1 MASDQL
7 HSKSV
12 WTPHNSSDA
21 EQPCNKQ
28 LHWELCF
35 RGHGVAKTSPL
46 GPKHIDR
53 WIALH
58 EGRHKDLGTPLMRL
72 AFKNGSVD
80 WPVCGWYSLRP
91 AVPTECLNLRDHLYT
106 EIVCNGHN
114 VVNITVSLA
123 DFDVRVTETWQL
135 EDNFNVFDAR
145 VSDGVSAHKCLQFF
159 ETHVDV
165 QLLVDDAWL
174 SDDCADFAIQEAREA
189 QVDAEIDLA
198 IHEAREAHDDN
209 HTPIRRSRRL
219 QLFKSTTA
227 SVLDTPIDAPVK
239 SLVPVA
245 TSEDAPVKSSENI
258 PEDEGGE
265 EARRKTEEGGEEA
278 MPSED
283 DQTEE
288 DSSHEMSPKA
298 VALTKVLEDLAK

>member
-1 MASDQL
+1 
-7 HSKSV
+7 
-12 WTPHNSSDA
+12 
-21 EQPCNKQ
+21 
-28 LHWELCF
+28 
-35 RGHGVAKTSPL
+35 
-46 GPKHIDR
+46 
-53 WIALH
+53 
-58 EGRHKDLGTPLMRL
+58 MRL

-91 AVPTECLNLRDHLYT
+91 AVPTECQNLRDHLYT

-114 VVNITVSLA
+114 GVNITVSLA
-123 DFDVRVTETWQL
+123 DFDVRVTGTWQL
-135 EDNFNVFDAR
+135 EDNFHVFDAR
-145 VSDGVSAHKCLQFF
+145 VSDGVSEHKCLQFF
-159 ETHVDV
+159 KTHVGF

-189 QVDAEIDLA
+189 QADAEIDLA
-198 IHEAREAHDDN
+198 IQEAREAHDDN

-265 EARRKTEEGGEEA
+265 EARRKTDEGGEEARRKTEEGGEEA
-278 MPSED
+278 MED
-283 DQTEE
+283 PTEE

-298 VALTKVLEDLAK
+298 VALSTVLEDLAK

>member
-1 MASDQL
+1 M
-7 HSKSV
+7 
-12 WTPHNSSDA
+12 
-21 EQPCNKQ
+21 
-28 LHWELCF
+28 
-35 RGHGVAKTSPL
+35 RGHCVANTSPF
-46 GPKHIDR
+46 GPTNIDS

-58 EGRHKDLGTPLMRL
+58 EGRHADLGTPLARL

-80 WPVCGWYSLRP
+80 WSVCGWYSLRP
-91 AVPTECLNLRDHLYT
+91 AVPTECKNLRDHLYT
-106 EIVCNGHN
+106 EIVCNGLN
-114 VVNITVSLA
+114 GVNITVSLA
-123 DFDVRVTETWQL
+123 DFDVRVTGTWQL
-135 EDNFNVFDAR
+135 EDNFHVFDAR
-145 VSDGVSAHKCLQFF
+145 VSDGVSEHKCLQFF
-159 ETHVDV
+159 KTHVDF

-189 QVDAEIDLA
+189 QADAEIDLA
-198 IHEAREAHDDN
+198 IQEAREAHDDN

-219 QLFKSTTA
+219 QLFKSPTA

-265 EARRKTEEGGEEA
+265 EARRKTDEGGEEARRKTEEGGEEA
-278 MPSED
+278 MPSEE